1 MKLDQWNLSAEQA
14 EQLLQM
20 AAKKLGTTPE
30 TLKKQIESG
39 KFDALLQ
46 TPQAKSLIENLTKR

>member
-1 MKLDQWNLSAEQA
+1 MKLDQWNLSAEQV
-14 EQLLQM
+14 EQLLRM

-30 TLKKQIESG
+30 ALKKQIESG